1 MTPRLATLIFTLI
14 PALIPALIPPL
25 LVASLAGLPSV
36 PALAQDVSA
45 IVKAA
50 DHYRMTADN
59 LQVDTLVETFRA
71 DGTPDKERRYTVF
84 AQAGRQSLV
93 LMQSPAEKGQKVLM
107 LGDDFWLLMPNSQRP
122 LRITPMQKLL
132 GDAST
137 GDIATLSW
145 ADDYTATL
153 VGEEACAATGAE
165 KQEKLASVALSDSKH
180 CYHISLQ
187 ASRKGVTYQR
197 IELWVG
203 KQRREPV
210 RANLYVQSD
219 KLAKQA
225 HFVLDKPGAGA
236 VVSDMLLVDQLGNQK
251 VTRVS
256 YLSRKERTV
265 PAEWLNPMFL
275 ARNPSLE

>member
-1 MTPRLATLIFTLI
+1 MKHAIPLFLA
-14 PALIPALIPPL
+14 A
-25 LVASLAGLPSV
+25 VASLAQ
-36 PALAQDVSA
+36 AQAVGT
-45 IVKAA
+45 ILKAA
-50 DHYRMTADN
+50 DSYRMGSDH

-71 DGTPDKERRYTVF
+71 DGSPDKERRYTVF
-84 AQAGRQSLV
+84 AQSGRQSLV

-137 GDIATLSW
+137 GDIATMSW
-145 ADDYTATL
+145 SGDYTATL
-153 VGEEACAATGAE
+153 NGEEACQPAGAADAAVTPPDAGK
-165 KQEKLASVALSDSKH
+165 KQEKKATAAHLVSQVCYQLSLPASL
-180 CYHISLQ
+180 
-187 ASRKGVTYQR
+187 KGVTYPR

-203 KQRREPV
+203 KQRHEPV

-225 HFVLDKPGAGA
+225 RFVMDKPGAGA
-236 VVSDMLLVDQLGNQK
+236 TVSAMVLTDQLSNQK
-251 VTRVS
+251 QTRVT
-256 YLSRKERTV
+256 YLSRKDRTV

-275 ARNPSLE
+275 ARSPSLE

>member
-1 MTPRLATLIFTLI
+1 MTPRLATLIFT
-14 PALIPALIPPL
+14 LIPALIPPL

-59 LQVDTLVETFRA
+59 LQVDTQVQLFNA
-71 DGTPDKERRYTVF
+71 DGTLNKEHRYTVF

-145 ADDYTATL
+145 AGDYTATL

-165 KQEKLASVALSDSKH
+165 KQEKLASVDLSDSIH